1 MAGWG
6 RRLRSESGAWA
17 QHSQAVSPC
26 RFLAGSARAKAA
38 GQLGHPGTQPCHSAG
53 AASQGAW
60 WPPDPLP
67 HSRPRSLGG
76 AGESLCF
83 WKLILT
89 DPTRSATGCHSCHLH
104 GSQSPPPVAVVTP
117 SCSGVGLIPWR
128 KSRGFEEPGKGLETN
143 LLGQV
148 SGGAAGKPLGLGCLA
163 PNLTSDLVP
172 GAPTPGLGWRTPDR
186 PQSCPLPHPHPT
198 LGTFCGHFSEP
209 WAPVLRGNHTGGC
222 FHSRIVLGPVC

>member
-38 GQLGHPGTQPCHSAG
+38 GQLGHPGTQPRHSAG

-89 DPTRSATGCHSCHLH
+89 DPTHSATE
-104 GSQSPPPVAVVTP
+104 SQLSPPRVTVTP
-117 SCSGVGLIPWR
+117 VCYSCYHLLLRSGAHSLEEVQ
-128 KSRGFEEPGKGLETN
+128 GF
-143 LLGQV
+143 
-148 SGGAAGKPLGLGCLA
+148 
-163 PNLTSDLVP
+163 
-172 GAPTPGLGWRTPDR
+172 
-186 PQSCPLPHPHPT
+186 
-198 LGTFCGHFSEP
+198 
-209 WAPVLRGNHTGGC
+209 
-222 FHSRIVLGPVC
+222 